1 MGCVELLHI
10 LEVVDDDDIC
20 NKSSPDS
27 EVGEVFLF
35 EALIYLNQTKLMSM
49 TTGST
54 NFNYFVSY
62 SIKII
67 IPIFIVYLIN

>member
-10 LEVVDDDDIC
+10 LEVVDDDDIF

-54 NFNYFVSY
+54 NSNYFVSY

-67 IPIFIVYLIN
+67 IPIFIVYSIN